1 MNTCIQNE
9 YPMVRDRDLDNVV
22 LSVRLKGAEA
32 VRFWRIMDAAKA
44 RNPYIDKS
52 HVIRE
57 LLGLDAPKV
66 VTLKEIQQ
74 FRSGKKVKGVVGNI
88 EPIEDAQVIHVRPV
102 ELSDETKSRTSQRK
116 KGAQ

>member
-1 MNTCIQNE
+1 
-9 YPMVRDRDLDNVV
+9 MVVDRDLDNVV

-32 VRFWRIMDAAKA
+32 VRFWRIMDTAKA

-57 LLGLDAPKV
+57 LLGIDAPDV
-66 VTLKEIQQ
+66 ITSTEIEH
-74 FRSGKKVKGVVGNI
+74 FRSGKKAASLKPTPKKVKGNI
-88 EPIEDAQVIHVRPV
+88 EPIEDVDIIHVQPG
-102 ELSDETKSRTSQRK
+102 ELSDETKKSQRK

>member
-1 MNTCIQNE
+1 
-9 YPMVRDRDLDNVV
+9 MVRDRDLDNVV

-32 VRFWRIMDAAKA
+32 VRFWRLMDAAKA

-57 LLGLDAPKV
+57 VLGLDPPNV
-66 VTLKEIQQ
+66 VTAKEVQQ
-74 FRSGKKVKGVVGNI
+74 FRSGKKIKGEIGSNI
-88 EPIEDAQVIHVRPV
+88 EPIEDARVIHLRSDG
-102 ELSDETKSRTSQRK
+102 ELTDETKSRTSQRK